1 MDKVLLLFDEEVKKQ
16 VAVEVKKIR
25 EELKENFKKVK
36 EEYRE
41 SILSNKQDVKEAVRK
56 VNEEYKEGLQKQR
69 ALHNDE
75 LRRLKD
81 EHKNEIKQIRDEFVV
96 AQNTNQEMIKKLHIS
111 YSDYLRVISMNYP
124 HVPYKLLLRDAP
136 NEEDNTCR
144 GLKKN
149 GTRCNLVGKYDGYC
163 KHHHDQYRKRDT
175 VEMIDDSSSV
185 LSFGSESK
193 GLIDFNSML

>member
-16 VAVEVKKIR
+16 VAVEVKIIR
-25 EELKENFKKVK
+25 EEFKENLKKVK

-69 ALHNDE
+69 AVHNDE

-111 YSDYLRVISMNYP
+111 YSDHLRVISLNYP
-124 HVPYKLLLRDAP
+124 HVPYKILLRDAP
-136 NEEDNTCR
+136 NEEDKTCR

-149 GTRCNLVGKYDGYC
+149 GTRCNLIGKYDGYC

>member
-1 MDKVLLLFDEEVKKQ
+1 MDKVLTLFEEEVKKQ

-41 SILSNKQDVKEAVRK
+41 SVLSNKQDVKEAVRK

-69 ALHNDE
+69 AVHNDE

-81 EHKNEIKQIRDEFVV
+81 EHKNEIKQLRDEFAA
-96 AQNTNQEMIKKLHIS
+96 AQNTNQELIKKLHTS

-185 LSFGSESK
+185 LSFGPESK

>member
-1 MDKVLLLFDEEVKKQ
+1 MDKVLALFEEEVKKQ
-16 VAVEVKKIR
+16 MVVETRKIK
-25 EELKENFKKVK
+25 EEFKELLRKVK
-36 EEYRE
+36 EEHRE
-41 SILSNKQDVKEAVRK
+41 NLLSNKQELKEANKK
-56 VNEEYKEGLQKQR
+56 VNEDHKEELQKQR
-69 ALHNDE
+69 AVHNDE
-75 LRRLKD
+75 LRRLKE
-81 EHKNEIKQIRDEFVV
+81 EHKNEIKKMREEFVL
-96 AQNTNQEMIKKLHIS
+96 AQNQNQETVRKLHIQ
-111 YSDYLRVISMNYP
+111 YSDYLRVISLNYP

-185 LSFGSESK
+185 LSFTSESK